1 MKRIIINKSQL
12 LKLNEENSVNLD
24 VQAKNNTTSDFINAA
39 TDSTTIGD
47 INKAQ
52 AAGDVNLVINGPNSN
67 DSQPVQR
74 INVAKGDT
82 IQNALNNQAND
93 ELIRNGGSAIVGGD
107 GITNENHVYTKKM
120 LEEIRL
126 SNMKKNGEVLSKKE
140 LTKKLKSF

>member
-39 TDSTTIGD
+39 TDSTTVGD

-52 AAGDVNLVINGPNSN
+52 AAGDVNLVINGPDSN

-82 IQNALNNQAND
+82 IQNALNNQASD
-93 ELIRNGGSAIVGGD
+93 ELIRNGGSAIIGGD

-126 SNMKKNGEVLSKKE
+126 SNMRKNGEVLSKKE

>member
-39 TDSTTIGD
+39 TDSTTVGD

-52 AAGDVNLVINGPNSN
+52 AAGDVNLVINGPDSN

-93 ELIRNGGSAIVGGD
+93 ELIRNGGSAIIGGD

-126 SNMKKNGEVLSKKE
+126 SNMRKNGEVLSKKE
-140 LTKKLKSF
+140 LTTKLTSF

>member
-39 TDSTTIGD
+39 TDSTTVGD

-52 AAGDVNLVINGPNSN
+52 AAGDVNLVINGPDSN

-93 ELIRNGGSAIVGGD
+93 ELIRNGGSAIIGGD